1 MTASANQYVMEIGV
15 AAIGETSSTWVLAS
29 SRRGGYGGH

>member
-1 MTASANQYVMEIGV
+1 MRASANQYVMEIGI
-15 AAIGETSSTWVLAS
+15 AAIVETSSTWALAS